1 VTDCHLFLLSDRVLC
16 FCSHPSV
23 ECNMQCPM
31 DTAASGTSPVM
42 QFHSNADESIAH
54 SSPLATLIQRSQR
67 HCYGDG
73 SPGEFPLAVSP
84 SIVLHVLSSCDLGPK
99 DLANLEASHT
109 TTLTQRFYVLV
120 TDAATD
126 ELSLSVLR
134 LHAYFSANLQVLHQ
148 TLHCHFRSL
157 RHLICARKGP
167 CLSR

>member
-1 VTDCHLFLLSDRVLC
+1 
-16 FCSHPSV
+16 
-23 ECNMQCPM
+23 M